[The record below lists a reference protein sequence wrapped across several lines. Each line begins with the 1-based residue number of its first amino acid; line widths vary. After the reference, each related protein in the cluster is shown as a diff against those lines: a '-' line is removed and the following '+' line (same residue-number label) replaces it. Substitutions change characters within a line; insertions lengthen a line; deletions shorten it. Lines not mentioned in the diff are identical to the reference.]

1 MPVLLFSLT
10 TIIARNPFD
19 FYCKNRQKIYK
30 CRHLDIGNLPKK
42 YQNKTGSAPIMNR
55 IVYFYDDIV
64 IELLFSMCYTII
76 EYNMFYI

>member
-1 MPVLLFSLT
+1 MLLLFSLT
-10 TIIARNPFD
+10 TIIAQGPFD
-19 FYCKNRQKIYK
+19 FYYKNRQKIYK
-30 CRHLDIGNLPKK
+30 CRHLAIGNLPKK

-76 EYNMFYI
+76 EYNTFYI